1 MAWPCLTRACC
12 INRYWTELDKAD
24 VAVPLVF
31 GKYSDAADAQHL
43 PHHPQPRHKRAGAIA
58 IETQPHRAEQ
68 GPGKAPPATA
78 AAAGK
83 DGSAASVMRQ
93 DFKAWSVRPEP
104 SCKPRNEYQRSA
116 APFNTETQYQKDY
129 KPWPIPKKR
138 DHPWIPPQRRERKA
152 GSRGRERRG
161 EERDRGENAG
171 ERVNR
176 GGEDERE
183 EGKVRRE
190 GNGREDGQSGAR
202 GCERRAEE
210 RQGGRRRAEQ
220 ADQAAIGEFI
230 PPQPIAI
237 KKPLLRPFQN
247 EFADIFSRL
256 STQSSI
262 RVSIST
268 QYFKWFFNK
277 ITPKSSVIK
286 HLENILS
293 KINGARTGMTNR
305 PCVPVITAVRMCF
318 VSRKQNTRSEGQD
331 EATWQLS
338 LNYRITY
345 VLIKTLFSPCRTE
358 FKAYKDVKLVKAIKA
373 PDQYKPPVKEA
384 SLETSYSATY
394 KGEQMKAQPTDN
406 KLVER
411 RRIRSLY
418 SEPGKEAAK
427 VDKPV
432 SRTKQKKT
440 PTTTTGKMVKKSK
453 EKQIASSQS
462 AKKKPSSCAPK
473 PKPDGAVTK
482 KSKEISN
489 RLAESK
495 Q

>member
-138 DHPWIPPQRRERKA
+138 DHPWIPRPGPAASGGPDRSA
-152 GSRGRERRG
+152 GSGKLDPEAESGVEKSEIEEKTQEKESTEAAKTSAKREKS
-161 EERDRGENAG
+161 A
-171 ERVNR
+171 
-176 GGEDERE
+176 ERE
-183 EGKVRRE
+183 TGEKTDSQAPAGV
-190 GNGREDGQSGAR
+190 S
-202 GCERRAEE
+202 
-210 RQGGRRRAEQ
+210 AEQ
-220 ADQAAIGEFI
+220 RKGRAAADALNRQ
-230 PPQPIAI
+230 I
-237 KKPLLRPFQN
+237 KQVM
-247 EFADIFSRL
+247 
-256 STQSSI
+256 STSS
-262 RVSIST
+262 S
-268 QYFKWFFNK
+268 Y
-277 ITPKSSVIK
+277 
-286 HLENILS
+286 
-293 KINGARTGMTNR
+293 
-305 PCVPVITAVRMCF
+305 
-318 VSRKQNTRSEGQD
+318 
-331 EATWQLS
+331 
-338 LNYRITY
+338 
-345 VLIKTLFSPCRTE
+345 RTE